1 MTGTVV
7 SFRFFGKRVTGT
19 CFFRDFFFY
28 PLSYEICLLVF
39 YVKLQLPS
47 IGRIGNGRERP
58 DLGTAGSG
66 NGSGNG
72 RFTIGNGRIW
82 LQ

>member
-1 MTGTVV
+1 MTGTGTGTGTLKKGDGNLV
-7 SFRFFGKRVTGT
+7 SFAI
-19 CFFRDFFFY
+19 FFFY